1 MNEDL
6 AKEASAPEDPAGAIE
21 IAEGAIEPGEIL
33 AVRRGPGAN
42 CSSIGSAL
50 DLLFV
55 SSVAAGVVFAAIA
68 ASFGDEERV
77 ARAREADANVEGED
91 ESAP

>member
-6 AKEASAPEDPAGAIE
+6 AREASAPEDPAGAVE
-21 IAEGAIEPGEIL
+21 VAAAAIDASEIL

-50 DLLFV
+50 DLLFL

-68 ASFGDEERV
+68 ASFGDEER
-77 ARAREADANVEGED
+77 AEGAQKEKAEGED